1 MSSSAAFGL
10 WGDDRSVPIFANSI
24 GARITELLHHQA
36 CRFGRSNYGLSAPKV
51 LLDLVV
57 VPCSGLHRRFMF
69 SAR

>member
-1 MSSSAAFGL
+1 
-10 WGDDRSVPIFANSI
+10 
-24 GARITELLHHQA
+24 
-36 CRFGRSNYGLSAPKV
+36 LSAPKV